1 MKKFSYYNISRYRKL
16 RYSSNNFSKI
26 PYIVFLP
33 GFMSDI
39 DGKKP
44 KSFQSF
50 ANKNK
55 VGFLAVEYSGHG
67 K

>member
-1 MKKFSYYNISRYRKL
+1 MKKFRYYNISGYRKL
-16 RYSSNNFSKI
+16 RYSTNIFKNK

-39 DGKKP
+39 EGKKP
-44 KSFQSF
+44 KSFRSF

-55 VGFLAVEYSGHG
+55 LGF
-67 K
+67 